1 MWWKLLLLAW
11 LAYAVGWNLILL
23 RKPLRPAKTPPP
35 AKLPP
40 GPLRL
45 LIIGA
50 TGGTG
55 RELVQQALA
64 QGHHVTAMVRTPA
77 KVAMQHPNLR
87 VLRGDVMDYN
97 SIELAM
103 LGQEAVLS
111 ALGHTHF
118 FGPSRILSEGTRNV
132 LKAMKSCSVRRFICL
147 SSLGVGDAVG
157 RGGLLGSLTL
167 IPALLGFYFHDR
179 VRQEELIAKSHSDW
193 TIVRAAA
200 LTNGPANGRYRA
212 GKRVATY
219 LLYNFVSRANV
230 ADFMLKQLRDET
242 YIREVVEVV

>member
-1 MWWKLLLLAW
+1 MWWKLMLLAW
-11 LAYAVGWNLILL
+11 LGYAVAWNLILW
-23 RKPLRPAKTPPP
+23 RKPLQPSKTPPP

-77 KVAMQHPNLR
+77 KVTIRHTNLR
-87 VLRGDVMDYN
+87 VLRGDVMDPP
-97 SIELAM
+97 SVELAM

-118 FGPSRILSEGTRNV
+118 LGPSRILSEGTRNI
-132 LKAMKSCSVRRFICL
+132 LRAMKSCGVRRFVCE

-157 RGGLLGSLTL
+157 RLGL
-167 IPALLGFYFHDR
+167 PATMLFVPLVLAFYLRDR
-179 VRQEELIAKSHSDW
+179 VRQEELIAKSEADW
-193 TIVRAAA
+193 IVVRPPV
-200 LTNGPANGRYRA
+200 LTNRPATGRYRH
-212 GKRVATY
+212 GPHVGNY
-219 LLYNFVSRANV
+219 IIGNMISRADV
-230 ADFMLKQLRDET
+230 ADFMLKQLRDDT
-242 YIREVVEVV
+242 YLRSAVGVV

>member
-1 MWWKLLLLAW
+1 MWWKLLLIAW
-11 LAYAVGWNLILL
+11 FGYAVIWNLFLL
-23 RKPLRPAKTPPP
+23 RKPLRPAKTLPP
-35 AKLPP
+35 AEVPP

-64 QGHHVTAMVRTPA
+64 QGHHVTAMVRTPS
-77 KVAMQHPNLR
+77 KMDTQHPNLR

-97 SIELAM
+97 SVELAM

-118 FGPSRILSEGTRNV
+118 FGPSRILSEGTRNI
-132 LKAMKSCSVRRFICL
+132 LKAMKSCRVRRFVCE

-157 RGGLLGSLTL
+157 RLGLPATLLFAPSLL
-167 IPALLGFYFHDR
+167 AFYLHDR
-179 VRQEELIAKSHSDW
+179 VRQEELIARSEADW
-193 TIVRAAA
+193 IIVRPPV
-200 LTNGPANGRYRA
+200 LTNRPARARYRH
-212 GKRVATY
+212 GPDVGNYIVGNTI
-219 LLYNFVSRANV
+219 SRADV
-230 ADFMLKQLRDET
+230 ADFMLKQLRDDT
-242 YIREVVEVV
+242 YLRSAVGVV